1 MDLRY
6 FYFSLEDAFM
16 FTVLIIHNYE
26 SNSQKLFLKNLK
38 TEIKIKKKRHIYI
51 MEEIM
56 TGFVWCYDSK
66 KVLIKKNSERV
77 LPDSVGER
85 RPSPRHFASV
95 RKFFFTLLYKKM
107 RSYKRCRFKI
117 FQLKTL

>member
-6 FYFSLEDAFM
+6 FYFSLENAFM

-66 KVLIKKNSERV
+66 KVLIKNSERV
-77 LPDSVGER
+77 LPNFGQLR
-85 RPSPRHFASV
+85 MPTPRHFASV
-95 RKFFFTLLYKKM
+95 RKFSSTLLY
-107 RSYKRCRFKI
+107 
-117 FQLKTL
+117 